1 MTPKQST
8 LDDILKS
15 EYELASTANKYGN
28 YFTNA
33 LEFNDL
39 LQNFLVSVDA
49 SRHIF
54 TAFLSQVRKHL
65 TLALLSTTRLHH
77 TQAMMNLRQVLEAG
91 LCAAYAIA
99 NPEQEGFVKVDESGY
114 LTAPQELIGKRN
126 KWLEE
131 NFPKGPDSIKN
142 LKGLINK
149 NTAHSN
155 LIYAYQNF
163 NFDKESGKFDTPFF
177 DIEKEHLVKTDLWE
191 MANIAMGLM
200 DLFYGIDKNVGSIKF
215 IDDFIPR
222 LHKLETDN
230 IKLKNEMKD
239 FLDERIKNHTINTPK
254 N

>member
-99 NPEQEGFVKVDESGY
+99 NPEQEGFVQADENGY
-114 LTAPQELIGKRN
+114 LDASQDLIKKRN
-126 KWLEE
+126 DWLEK
-131 NFPKGPDSIKN
+131 NFSRGSDAMKH
-142 LKGLINK
+142 LKKIINQT
-149 NTAHSN
+149 TAHSN

-163 NFDKESGKFDTPFF
+163 NFDKDNNKFDTPFF
-177 DIEKEHLVKTDLWE
+177 DIEKDHLVKGNLWE
-191 MANIAMGLM
+191 IANIAMGLM
-200 DLFYGIDKNVGSIKF
+200 DLFYGINQNIGTIKF
-215 IDDFIPR
+215 IDDFVPR
-222 LHKLETDN
+222 LKKLEADN
-230 IKLKNEMKD
+230 IRLKNEMKVII
-239 FLDERIKNHTINTPK
+239 DERVKNHTINNPK
-254 N
+254 